1 MNTALVIIGFIVAAI
16 AYIILPAIILIK
28 TDL

>member
-1 MNTALVIIGFIVAAI
+1 MNTALVIIGFVAAAI
-16 AYIILPAIILIK
+16 AYIILPAIVLIK